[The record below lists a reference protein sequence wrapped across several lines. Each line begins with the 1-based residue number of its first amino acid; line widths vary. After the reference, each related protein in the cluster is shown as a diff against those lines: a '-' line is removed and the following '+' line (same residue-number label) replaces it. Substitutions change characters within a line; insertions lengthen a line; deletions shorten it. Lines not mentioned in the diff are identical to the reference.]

1 MVSISLGRTA
11 KRHGA
16 GWAIRVPS
24 DGAAETGAAAGSVV
38 LIVTLPGTADLYRNL
53 CGVADEAR
61 GVWHLFWRTVV
72 FLQLSAIAV
81 LAVGDMYA

>member
-1 MVSISLGRTA
+1 MVAMSLGRSA

-24 DGAAETGAAAGSVV
+24 DGVGESDAAGSVV
-38 LIVTLPGTADLYRNL
+38 LVVTFPGAADLYRSI
-53 CGVADEAR
+53 CGAADKAR
-61 GVWHLFWRTVV
+61 RVWHLFWRTVV